1 MLLATHQDE
10 FALAQACGRGAPEA
24 LAQFD
29 RTYVALIAA
38 TARRFGTDDF
48 VSEVKQLVLRR
59 LLVAEDAP
67 PRILEYRGGGP
78 LGGFVQAV
86 TVRLALNLKKASA
99 RHEGE
104 LGDEV
109 MLETPSGGDDPELAA
124 IKRRYRVEFKQA
136 FAAAMAGLDDE
147 SRNGLRLHYLDGITL
162 GDIGRLHG
170 WSVPTASRRLAAARA
185 SLMTT
190 TLALMKERL
199 SLTPAELD
207 SVLRLIESRL
217 SIDSLTVS

>member
-1 MLLATHQDE
+1 VAPHQDE
-10 FALAQACGRGAPEA
+10 IELAQACGRGAPEA

-29 RTYVALIAA
+29 RTYAPLIAT
-38 TARRFGTDDF
+38 TARRFGPDDF

-59 LLVAEDAP
+59 LLVAEDTP
-67 PRILEYRGGGP
+67 PRILEYRGAGP

-86 TVRLALNLKKASA
+86 TVRLALNLKKSSA
-99 RHEGE
+99 QHEGTV
-104 LGDEV
+104 GDEA
-109 MLETPSGGDDPELAA
+109 MLETPSGNDDPELAA

-136 FAAAMAGLDDE
+136 FADAMAGLDDE

-185 SLMTT
+185 TLMTS

-217 SIDSLTVS
+217 SIDGLTAS